1 MPILSSNYISN
12 WYKLKDVDTDVFY
25 VIENLTSTFSVN
37 QNKKDLIQGEA
48 GTHVMGATD
57 TTWTTDLRSP
67 ILILEQDDDTKET
80 FQDLLC
86 LNYLMYHSL
95 KC

>member
-37 QNKKDLIQGEA
+37 QNKKDLIQGEELQTQL
-48 GTHVMGATD
+48 GQQTLD
-57 TTWTTDLRSP
+57 RL
-67 ILILEQDDDTKET
+67 
-80 FQDLLC
+80 F
-86 LNYLMYHSL
+86 
-95 KC
+95 